1 MSSKLSNGRTFSKE
15 LGLLWVFS
23 INCVGVT
30 KRECLG
36 KSRFSFLYEQVE
48 SLKRSIPICMF
59 SRGTEQG
66 QVFLGTR
73 PLRRSGQTGRAW
85 RAARAFSRAA
95 RASVWPSWG
104 GLVTR
109 RVEWV
114 PFSFGCRIQTRSI
127 RPSVRLKLR
136 ATTSFAF
143 SCQRCILHE
152 KTTLSCQMGIPRV
165 NFLSEG
171 NLTTTEMKYYILSQL
186 VNS

>member
-1 MSSKLSNGRTFSKE
+1 MGVTQPEWIRNRQISFLYALVKSQIKTLRSMFSKLSNGRTFSKE

-73 PLRRSGQTGRAW
+73 PLRRSGQTGRA
-85 RAARAFSRAA
+85 
-95 RASVWPSWG
+95 
-104 GLVTR
+104 
-109 RVEWV
+109 
-114 PFSFGCRIQTRSI
+114 
-127 RPSVRLKLR
+127 
-136 ATTSFAF
+136 
-143 SCQRCILHE
+143 
-152 KTTLSCQMGIPRV
+152 
-165 NFLSEG
+165 
-171 NLTTTEMKYYILSQL
+171 
-186 VNS
+186 